1 MACLSFGILDM
12 GGINSAH
19 ATQIVGTKKIQG
31 KVTDVIDVT
40 SYTYVEVDT
49 GSEKIWAAAPTTKV
63 KTGDTVSFS
72 TKMPMEDFYSDSI
85 NRNFP
90 LIYFI
95 NGFITDTNKVPSLN
109 NPSPH
114 AKINQVRQTLK
125 GIERV
130 NDGKTI
136 AEVHAEKDSLNG
148 KTIRIRGQVTRFA
161 AQVMGKN
168 WLHIQ
173 DSSGFE
179 DITITTDKTVA
190 VGDIVIVEG
199 KLELDKD
206 FSYGYI
212 YPVILQDANV
222 TKE

>member
-1 MACLSFGILDM
+1 
-12 GGINSAH
+12 
-19 ATQIVGTKKIQG
+19 
-31 KVTDVIDVT
+31 
-40 SYTYVEVDT
+40 
-49 GSEKIWAAAPTTKV
+49 
-63 KTGDTVSFS
+63 
-72 TKMPMEDFYSDSI
+72 ME
-85 NRNFP
+85 N
-90 LIYFI
+90 
-95 NGFITDTNKVPSLN
+95 T
-109 NPSPH
+109 
-114 AKINQVRQTLK
+114 
-125 GIERV
+125 
-130 NDGKTI
+130 
-136 AEVHAEKDSLNG
+136 
-148 KTIRIRGQVTRFA
+148 VTRFA

>member
-1 MACLSFGILDM
+1 
-12 GGINSAH
+12 
-19 ATQIVGTKKIQG
+19 
-31 KVTDVIDVT
+31 
-40 SYTYVEVDT
+40 
-49 GSEKIWAAAPTTKV
+49 
-63 KTGDTVSFS
+63 
-72 TKMPMEDFYSDSI
+72 
-85 NRNFP
+85 
-90 LIYFI
+90 
-95 NGFITDTNKVPSLN
+95 
-109 NPSPH
+109 
-114 AKINQVRQTLK
+114 
-125 GIERV
+125 
-130 NDGKTI
+130 
-136 AEVHAEKDSLNG
+136 
-148 KTIRIRGQVTRFA
+148 
-161 AQVMGKN
+161 MGKN